1 MPQAVHSL
9 TSRLRRKKKEK
20 DDAAKDCDG
29 DKDNCGKGSDTANAT
44 DSNKAAASSSIGPS
58 NGRDRSKEG
67 LAAAVGAALLVAS
80 EQLDALRRQL
90 HAWQLEQQQQLQQS
104 HAEALPEELPTQQL
118 PVTELSANAVSAAAK
133 KRLRDVAGKP
143 PEIAEDQLAH
153 AEAGV
158 EAFVDREVEGMF
170 QQQMQHQILLL
181 LQAFFS
187 RGSAAD
193 TTGAAA
199 ASSEEGRGTSA
210 ATPEHRLEAAAVAVT
225 QQFNALVQQCVPS
238 PQVRE
243 RWRCSALQQ
252 LLQQQLLQQAQRMQ
266 QQRSEQQQQA
276 ETLLRV
282 VQQQH
287 GLVQQLQQQLQQEH
301 QPRPFSLG
309 AAYRVPDSNLQ
320 LSAAMRQG
328 RLQVNVTCVPD
339 DAPAAASGVLG
350 QHGFVKG
357 IEGLGN
363 LGISCSF
370 SV

>member
-1 MPQAVHSL
+1 MMPQRTAMATKTTVGKAV
-9 TSRLRRKKKEK
+9 TQPTRR
-20 DDAAKDCDG
+20 
-29 DKDNCGKGSDTANAT
+29 TAT
-44 DSNKAAASSSIGPS
+44 RPLPAAASA
-58 NGRDRSKEG
+58 
-67 LAAAVGAALLVAS
+67 LATAGI
-80 EQLDALRRQL
+80 DPRR
-90 HAWQLEQQQQLQQS
+90 
-104 HAEALPEELPTQQL
+104 ALPEELPTQQL

-225 QQFNALVQQCVPS
+225 QQFNALVQQ
-238 PQVRE
+238 
-243 RWRCSALQQ
+243 
-252 LLQQQLLQQAQRMQ
+252 
-266 QQRSEQQQQA
+266 
-276 ETLLRV
+276 
-282 VQQQH
+282 
-287 GLVQQLQQQLQQEH
+287 
-301 QPRPFSLG
+301 
-309 AAYRVPDSNLQ
+309 VPDSNLQ

-370 SV
+370 SVGFRGMGEHKGEEEKHSLAPSVLAPYLQNRLTRYVEGPAWGLARVQDPVVFSREDLLKAWSSVAVGADCIVLAIQAFALNTNGSPRPFLESVGCPDLSMRNHQIMSGNPL